1 MLDQD
6 AILELLREA
15 RAAKEFAYAPYS
27 GFRVGACVLME
38 DGRIFSGCNVEHAA
52 YGDTICA
59 ERTAILKAVSN
70 GSRTLVAIA
79 ITGDSAE
86 LTYPCGSC
94 RQVIHEFAGPD
105 TLVVVSDRELHYRVF
120 PFHEL
125 LPGGFGRDQLRGPE
139 KEERV

>member
-27 GFRVGACVLME
+27 GFRVGASVLME
-38 DGRIFSGCNVEHAA
+38 DGRIFSGCNVENAA

-79 ITGDSAE
+79 ITG
-86 LTYPCGSC
+86 
-94 RQVIHEFAGPD
+94 
-105 TLVVVSDRELHYRVF
+105 TLRS
-120 PFHEL
+120 
-125 LPGGFGRDQLRGPE
+125 LPIPAVPAAR
-139 KEERV
+139 

>member
-27 GFRVGACVLME
+27 GFRVGASVLME
-38 DGRIFSGCNVEHAA
+38 DGRIFSGCNVENAA

-94 RQVIHEFAGPD
+94 RQVIHVNPAQPPIGENHWQY
-105 TLVVVSDRELHYRVF
+105 EKYYEIYRSLY
-120 PFHEL
+120 PAL
-125 LPGGFGRDQLRGPE
+125 
-139 KEERV
+139 KESFSSLAAL